1 MKPLVCIGIAITL
14 VVVSFAV
21 SGQQNQNSQVPNFS
35 PPDTLSNH
43 IFPKGATAVPAD
55 PDVLAAE
62 RAIYAEA
69 RTHEKEA
76 RSRFISGD
84 LTGAEQEC
92 LASLKAAP
100 VIRGRKAQMPLV
112 QRLLGRIYLREGK
125 NQEALTAFQS
135 CYRNIAD
142 ANQNL
147 DIAIA
152 YARLGNFE
160 QAKKFY
166 SDRAILRYRISDEPL
181 KPEDLPGTGDL
192 KSLEA
197 SALFAR
203 GEDAMFEGREN
214 DALDDFL
221 AANRLA
227 PNNTLIA
234 YYCADALQEK
244 GRPAESLPFL
254 EKVAASPRGKIFH
267 DTKGKLYNAQIA
279 QGKRSQAAP

>member
-1 MKPLVCIGIAITL
+1 M
-14 VVVSFAV
+14 
-21 SGQQNQNSQVPNFS
+21 
-35 PPDTLSNH
+35 
-43 IFPKGATAVPAD
+43 
-55 PDVLAAE
+55 LA
-62 RAIYAEA
+62 
-69 RTHEKEA
+69 
-76 RSRFISGD
+76 SGD
-84 LTGAEQEC
+84 LTGAEQACRE
-92 LASLKAAP
+92 SLEAVP
-100 VIRGRKAQMPLV
+100 IVNGQKAQMPLV
-112 QRLLGRIYLREGK
+112 QRLLGRVYLREGK

-135 CYRNIAD
+135 CYHNIAD

-166 SDRAILRYRISDEPL
+166 SDQAITRYRISDEPL
-181 KPEDLPGTGDL
+181 KPEDLPGMGNL
-192 KSLEA
+192 KALES

-203 GEDAMFEGREN
+203 GEDAMFEGRED

-244 GRPAESLPFL
+244 GRAAESLPFL

-267 DTKGKLYNAQIA
+267 EAKGKLYSAQMA
-279 QGKRSQAAP
+279 QSRQSRAAH